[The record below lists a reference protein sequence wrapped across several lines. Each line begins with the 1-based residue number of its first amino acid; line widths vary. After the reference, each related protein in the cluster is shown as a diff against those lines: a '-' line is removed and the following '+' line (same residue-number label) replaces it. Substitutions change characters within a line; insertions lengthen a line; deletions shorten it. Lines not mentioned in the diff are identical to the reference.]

1 MNMDALVSEDIVKKF
16 AKEKETPYTR
26 WVEAE
31 GLEIIDGIYV
41 PDLHEVKLKA
51 WARRNGRG
59 VFINHDASR
68 TSNDCYVCEIA
79 PGEELAEQR
88 QLYEEMIMVLSG
100 RGSTSVWNDAGQ
112 KVSFEW
118 QAGALFAIP
127 VNCWHQHFNGS
138 GDDPVRFV
146 AVTNL
151 PPIMNVFEEPEFIFN
166 TPYDF
171 KSRFSG
177 EPDYFAPREDVSGLL
192 LESNF
197 VSDAV
202 NLPLI
207 EAKERGAGGG
217 HIRFN
222 FAKSSMNG
230 HISQFPVG
238 TYKKAHAHGPGA
250 HVIILAGEGYS
261 LMWPE
266 GEEPKRYDWKP
277 GALITPPNMWF
288 HQHFNTGNAPA
299 RYLAFKYEGVAI
311 RNSQGVPK
319 AWISRRIGGHQI
331 DYADESQFVR
341 TLFAEALAKHGLE
354 PQMQE
359 PYELEKET
367 LPPLPEAR
375 QQ

>member
-1 MNMDALVSEDIVKKF
+1 MNKDAIVSDEIAKKF

-26 WVEAE
+26 WIEKE
-31 GLEIIDGIYV
+31 GLDIIDGIYV
-41 PDLHEVKLKA
+41 PDLNTLELKP
-51 WARRNGRG
+51 WARRNGSG
-59 VFINHDASR
+59 IFINHDASR
-68 TSNDCYVCEIA
+68 TSNDCYVCEIG
-79 PGEELAEQR
+79 PGDELKTQR
-88 QLYEEMIMVLSG
+88 QLYEEMIMILSG

-118 QAGALFAIP
+118 QAGAMFSIP
-127 VNCWHQHFNGS
+127 VNTWHQHFNGS
-138 GDDPVRFV
+138 GKDKVRFV

-151 PPIMNVFEEPEFIFN
+151 APILNVFEEPDFIFN
-166 TPYDF
+166 TAYDF

-177 EPDYFAPREDVSGLL
+177 ESDYFAPKDKMSGLL
-192 LESNF
+192 LETNF
-197 VSDAV
+197 VADVV

-222 FAKSSMNG
+222 LAKSSMNT

-266 GEEPKRYDWKP
+266 GEEPKRYGWHP
-277 GALITPPNMWF
+277 GSMITPPNMWY
-288 HQHFNTGNAPA
+288 HQHFNKGTTPA

-311 RNSQGVPK
+311 RNAQGVPK

-331 DYADESQFVR
+331 DYADESPQVR
-341 TLFAEALAKHGLE
+341 TTFAEALAESGLE
-354 PQMQE
+354 SHMAE
-359 PYELEKET
+359 SYELAKET
-367 LPPLPEAR
+367 LPPLPAPGG
-375 QQ
+375 

>member
-1 MNMDALVSEDIVKKF
+1 MNKDAIVSQEIANKF

-26 WVEAE
+26 WVKAE
-31 GLEIIDGIYV
+31 GLDIIDGTYV
-41 PDLHEVKLKA
+41 PDLNDVDLKP
-51 WARRNGRG
+51 WARRNGQG

-68 TSNDCYVCEIA
+68 TSNDCYICEIA
-79 PGEELAEQR
+79 PGQELNPQR
-88 QLYEEMIMVLSG
+88 QLYEEMIMILSG
-100 RGSTSVWNDAGQ
+100 HGSTTVWNDAGQ

-118 QAGALFAIP
+118 TAGALFALP
-127 VNCWHQHFNGS
+127 VNTWHQHFNGS
-138 GDDPVRFV
+138 GKDKVRFV

-177 EPDYFAPREDVSGLL
+177 EPDYFAPRDDMSGLL

-197 VSDAV
+197 VPDAV
-202 NLPLI
+202 NLPLVD
-207 EAKERGAGGG
+207 AKERGAGGG

-230 HISQFPVG
+230 HISQMPVG

-250 HVIILAGEGYS
+250 HVIILSGEGYS

-266 GEEPKRYDWKP
+266 GEEPKRYDWHP
-277 GALITPPNMWF
+277 GSMITPPNMWY
-288 HQHFNTGNAPA
+288 HQHFNTGNSPA

-319 AWISRRIGGHQI
+319 AWISKRIGGHQI
-331 DYADESQFVR
+331 DYADEQQMVR
-341 TLFAEALAKHGLE
+341 TLFADSLAKHGLE
-354 PQMQE
+354 SQMQK
-359 PYELEKET
+359 PYEMELET
-367 LPPLPEAR
+367 LPPLPEKH
-375 QQ
+375 QH

>member
-1 MNMDALVSEDIVKKF
+1 MNKDALVSNEIASKF

-26 WVEAE
+26 WVKTE
-31 GLEIIDGIYV
+31 GLDIINGLYV
-41 PDLHEVKLKA
+41 PDLNTVELKP
-51 WARRNGRG
+51 WPRRNGRG

-68 TSNDCYVCEIA
+68 TSNDCYVCEIG
-79 PGEELAEQR
+79 PGAELAQQR
-88 QLYEEMIMVLSG
+88 QLYEEMILILSG
-100 RGSTSVWNDAGQ
+100 TGSTSVWNDSGQ
-112 KVSFEW
+112 KVTFEW
-118 QAGALFAIP
+118 KAGSMFAIP
-127 VNCWHQHFNGS
+127 VNTWHQHFNTSGS
-138 GDDPVRFV
+138 QSVRFV

-177 EPDYFAPREDVSGLL
+177 EPDYFAPRDARSGYL
-192 LESNF
+192 LETNF
-197 VSDAV
+197 VADAV
-202 NLPLI
+202 TLPLV

-222 FAKSSMNG
+222 LAKSSMNS

-250 HVIILAGEGYS
+250 HVIILAGDGYS

-266 GEEPKRYDWKP
+266 GDEPKRYDWHP
-277 GALITPPNMWF
+277 GSLITPPNMWY
-288 HQHFNTGNAPA
+288 HQHFNTGDCPA

-311 RNSQGVPK
+311 RNAQGVPK

-331 DYADESQFVR
+331 DYADESRLVR
-341 TLFAEALAKHGLE
+341 TMFADALAEHGLS
-354 PQMQE
+354 PRMD
-359 PYELEKET
+359 PSYEAEKET
-367 LPPLPEAR
+367 LPPPR
-375 QQ
+375 